1 MAEHRIVVPV
11 VGGSSPLIHP
21 SSGSRTGPREGV
33 ARDRLLGQRRAPS
46 GIRPA
51 LRAGNRNSL
60 ARLRRAAAS
69 SDWSLLIVKG
79 GVFPLSHFPPNTRAA
94 NGVRC
99 RLFSCSFSPQ
109 GRELRTA
116 DREKARG
123 TAWNADLRSA
133 QRPAGPRAVQ
143 CRPPSWG
150 GGTGPAAR
158 ERCLPLQCTDHA
170 ERWDSRREGATS
182 ELRVLP
188 AARLRRA
195 VPTRGRR
202 SRAAVTTLHL
212 RRSAS
217 AALDA
222 RWGVQ
227 EDPIMSVSPG
237 GPRHT
242 GPKVR
247 GRRIAARLA
256 APTSAADATSGRGA
270 PREEG
275 RCVPPGGA
283 PGFRRGTRVRVLPI
297 PR

>member
-69 SDWSLLIVKG
+69 SDWSLLSCERG
-79 GVFPLSHFPPNTRAA
+79 NFPPFT
-94 NGVRC
+94 
-99 RLFSCSFSPQ
+99 LSPEHAGSERSSLPVVFLLVQ
-109 GRELRTA
+109 PAGPRTA
-116 DREKARG
+116 YRRPRKSAG

-195 VPTRGRR
+195 VPTRGRQ
-202 SRAAVTTLHL
+202 S
-212 RRSAS
+212 
-217 AALDA
+217 
-222 RWGVQ
+222 
-227 EDPIMSVSPG
+227 
-237 GPRHT
+237 
-242 GPKVR
+242 
-247 GRRIAARLA
+247 
-256 APTSAADATSGRGA
+256 SGS
-270 PREEG
+270 
-275 RCVPPGGA
+275 
-283 PGFRRGTRVRVLPI
+283 T
-297 PR
+297 